1 MWDSLGCAFVRRSAT
16 TAHDYGHREPEVAG
30 LSVGDDGRQRET
42 EVLVHVEGQ
51 VRDASYS
58 SLAEQVGS
66 V

>member
-1 MWDSLGCAFVRRSAT
+1 M
-16 TAHDYGHREPEVAG
+16 
-30 LSVGDDGRQRET
+30 GDDGRQRET